1 MLKRNIF
8 RKIRKL
14 PKERPNIIKMKSPYG
29 EGLDICLDAIVVG
42 IHLLLQRKRNLRWAL
57 LLRQHIVGTA
67 SYHAFQ
73 SVNDENN

>member
-29 EGLDICLDAIVVG
+29 EGLDICLDAIGVG
-42 IHLLLQRKRNLRWAL
+42 IHLLLQRNLRWAL